1 MKIRYLEAADAEFQ
15 EAIDYYNDQRPRLGF
30 EFSDEV
36 KDAIARIQ
44 NYPSAWTPLSKRTRR
59 AQVHR
64 FPYNIIYEVRA
75 DSILIVAIQ
84 HHSRKP
90 FNWRKRLR
98 QE

>member
-15 EAIDYYNDQRPRLGF
+15 ETIDYYNEQRSDLGF

-36 KDAIARIQ
+36 KSTIARIQ

-64 FPYNIIYEVRA
+64 FPYSIIYEVRA

-90 FNWRKRLR
+90 LNWRKRLR